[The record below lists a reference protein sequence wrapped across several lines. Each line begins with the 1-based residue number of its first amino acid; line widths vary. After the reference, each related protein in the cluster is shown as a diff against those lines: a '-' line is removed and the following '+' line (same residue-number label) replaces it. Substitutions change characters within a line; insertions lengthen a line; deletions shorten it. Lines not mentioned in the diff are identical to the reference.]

1 MKNLVLGILT
11 ILLITLTPDYAD
23 SSGPI
28 VAGEKDQLVI
38 APKTENN
45 EKSPFFTVPI
55 NEEEGEKT
63 PIVWLCKVDFRQY
76 FCALG
81 KAQINPDI
89 LLSHDIITAEDVRKA
104 SVFDEAQSD
113 ALSKLKKY
121 LGKDVSWEFTV
132 YRYSIYYSPDKK
144 WWYVVG
150 MVPAKTPISLNG
162 LPAFLKRA
170 DGHALALIM
179 ESESD
184 DEKYIYGLGLA
195 QANPKRDSW
204 DKVLDLAFKDS
215 EQKLA
220 RFLGVKKPTVMRT
233 DWSSPAEM
241 QNIAWAICQVRV
253 E

>member
-11 ILLITLTPDYAD
+11 ILLITLTLAYAD

-28 VAGEKDQLVI
+28 VAGKKDQLVI

-55 NEEEGEKT
+55 NEVEGEVT
-63 PIVWLCKVDFRQY
+63 PVIWLCDVDFRQY

-89 LLSHDIITAEDVRKA
+89 LLSHGIITSEDVQKA
-104 SVFDEAQSD
+104 GVFAEAQND
-113 ALSKLKKY
+113 ALSNLQKY
-121 LGKDVSWEFTV
+121 LGKDISREFSV
-132 YRYSIYYSPDKK
+132 YRDSIYYTPDKK
-144 WWYVVG
+144 VWYVVG
-150 MVPAKTPISLNG
+150 LVPVKNHISLDG
-162 LPAFLKRA
+162 LPDFLKRS
-170 DGHALALIM
+170 DGHTLALIM

-184 DEKYIYGLGLA
+184 GEKYIYGLGLA
-195 QANPKRDSW
+195 QANPKRDNWS
-204 DKVLDLAFKDS
+204 KVLDLAFKDS

-241 QNIAWAICQVRV
+241 QNIAWAICQVQV